1 MHSDIFYKMW
11 YVISYGKLWNLLVL
25 RISKLSLLLIFGQ
38 VEAEITD
45 VKDTRGHYQF
55 SHFQITLIDF
65 LSNFSIEFLKIYFF
79 SIFSSAH
86 FGRTLE
92 STLSVTVVMLWWP
105 LLNWDICLNIFVL
118 IVQIFLSKIVQIFL
132 SKIVQIFL

>member
-1 MHSDIFYKMW
+1 MFFE
-11 YVISYGKLWNLLVL
+11 ISQLQHGPLKKVKVKYFWNLL
-25 RISKLSLLLIFGQ
+25 RISKLSLLLIFGE

-65 LSNFSIEFLKIYFF
+65 LSNFSTEFFKINFF

-86 FGRTLE
+86 LG
-92 STLSVTVVMLWWP
+92 SV
-105 LLNWDICLNIFVL
+105 
-118 IVQIFLSKIVQIFL
+118 
-132 SKIVQIFL
+132 